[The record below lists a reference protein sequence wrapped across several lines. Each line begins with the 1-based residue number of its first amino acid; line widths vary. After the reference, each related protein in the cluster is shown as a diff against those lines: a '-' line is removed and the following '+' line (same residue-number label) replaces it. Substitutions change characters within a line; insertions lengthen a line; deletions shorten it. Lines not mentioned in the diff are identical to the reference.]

1 MRFRR
6 RRTHVLRREDNGRE
20 ALIVRLHGYGSDE
33 TQMATLMPMPLA
45 AVVLD
50 PRAPHRVP
58 PGFGWWVPDGGELAP
73 IDGIDA
79 AVDRVAAVIATAQAE
94 TGIPPNATA
103 LVGYSQGATLG
114 LCVAAA
120 RPDLLGVVVT
130 GAGFLPPDRSVAAT
144 RRPLDVLV
152 MNGAHD
158 PLISDDWHDET
169 VARLVEVGH
178 RVSDRIDPV
187 PHVVDRAQA
196 DVAVDFVAD
205 RLATISS

>member
-1 MRFRR
+1 
-6 RRTHVLRREDNGRE
+6 
-20 ALIVRLHGYGSDE
+20 
-33 TQMATLMPMPLA
+33 
-45 AVVLD
+45 
-50 PRAPHRVP
+50 
-58 PGFGWWVPDGGELAP
+58 
-73 IDGIDA
+73 
-79 AVDRVAAVIATAQAE
+79 
-94 TGIPPNATA
+94 
-103 LVGYSQGATLG
+103 LG

-144 RRPLDVLV
+144 RRPLDVRV

-158 PLISDDWHDET
+158 PLISDDRHDET
-169 VARLVEVGH
+169 VARLGEVGH